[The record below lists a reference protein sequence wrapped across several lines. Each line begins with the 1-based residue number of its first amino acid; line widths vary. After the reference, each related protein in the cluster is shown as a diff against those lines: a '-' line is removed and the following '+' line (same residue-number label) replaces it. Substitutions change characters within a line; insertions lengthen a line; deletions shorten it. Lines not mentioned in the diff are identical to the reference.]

1 MQRSS
6 TCLNRGINLSKP
18 FVAPDSGVD
27 SSKSFSFES
36 NLSKSSESSSQ
47 VLPDS
52 TLSVPESSSG
62 DNPSSE
68 SPYLEDT
75 QVTGDSG
82 KGGGNSKGGLMG
94 PPAVRRS
101 TRQRVIKKMY
111 DPETGTFVIP
121 TP

>member
-1 MQRSS
+1 MYLKPILVDQGLFGSKNTHIPVQRSS
-6 TCLNRGINLSKP
+6 TCLNRGIDLSKP

-36 NLSKSSESSSQ
+36 SLSKSSESSSQ

-52 TLSVPESSSG
+52 TLSMPKSSSG

-75 QVTGDSG
+75 
-82 KGGGNSKGGLMG
+82 
-94 PPAVRRS
+94 
-101 TRQRVIKKMY
+101 
-111 DPETGTFVIP
+111 
-121 TP
+121 